1 MAKKILVVVDAQ
13 NDFIDGSL
21 RNEEAIKAIPA
32 LVEKIRSF
40 DGDVIFVT
48 KDTHGEDYMDTP
60 EGKKLP
66 VVHCVKGTP
75 GWEINKEVSAAL
87 SDSKADVR
95 FIEKPTFG
103 SYELVNDL
111 RELCSEGADIEFI
124 GFCTDICVVSNAL
137 LVKAA
142 LYDKAKISV
151 DSSCCAGV
159 TPQSHQ
165 AALTTMQMCQI
176 DVL

>member
-159 TPQSHQ
+159 TPQSRC
-165 AALTTMQMCQI
+165 ARLTFCESSA
-176 DVL
+176 